1 MNYCAEILKE
11 ESFVIASSIAADLA
25 AVQTI
30 SFELYLSTLNAKVM
44 VARSGAIARTFNPI
58 TEFALRLTESTGK
71 IVKDIE
77 TVASQISKSSI
88 NLMKAE
94 EQVNAVNRA
103 LKKHGRD
110 SPSATAIHNLANE
123 LHSDALTLR
132 RDYVTAMHDV
142 QLHID
147 YLTTEVRSI
156 FVLAMN
162 CRIEAQHCTGF
173 QSQFDTIANDMEK
186 AARRV
191 EKVVSLCRSRIL
203 KELNSRDNK

>member
-1 MNYCAEILKE
+1 MNYCAEIPKD

-58 TEFALRLTESTGK
+58 TEFALRLTQSTAE
-71 IVKDIE
+71 IVKNIE
-77 TVASQISKSSI
+77 AVASQITKSSI

-94 EQVNAVNRA
+94 EQVSAVDRA
-103 LKKHGRD
+103 LVKHGPEA
-110 SPSATAIHNLANE
+110 SSATAIQLLSCGLHNDV
-123 LHSDALTLR
+123 SQLR
-132 RDYVTAMHDV
+132 RDYVTAMRDV

-162 CRIEAQHCTGF
+162 CRIEAPHCTGF
-173 QSQFDTIANDMEK
+173 QSQFDKIANDMEQ
-186 AARRV
+186 AAKRV
-191 EKVVSLCRSRIL
+191 EKVVSHCRSRIS
-203 KELNSRDNK
+203 KELNSGDNR